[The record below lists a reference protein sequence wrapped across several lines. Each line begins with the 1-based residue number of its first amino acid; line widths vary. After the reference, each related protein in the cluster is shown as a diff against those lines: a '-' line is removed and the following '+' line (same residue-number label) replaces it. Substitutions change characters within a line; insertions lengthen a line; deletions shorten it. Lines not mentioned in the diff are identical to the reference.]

1 MQKNSVPDWRV
12 PAIAGYVL
20 IVGTFLVLGG
30 WSAFARLDSAITAT
44 GVVSAETNR
53 KTVQH
58 LEGGIVREIHVREGQ
73 HVQAG
78 QVLFRLDRTQAKAG
92 YELQRNQLDSA
103 IAQEARLIAERDG
116 QDQIALPQE
125 LLDRADDPNVKR
137 AIADQVAQFQERCGS
152 LKGGVQILDA
162 KIDQYQLEIEGLKQ
176 ERSGTANQ
184 LGFVNEELVD
194 VRHLFEKQL
203 TQKSRLMLLE
213 RERSRLE
220 GLIGRSTAD
229 ESKARNG
236 IEEAR
241 LQIRQLRQK
250 FQEDVANS
258 MLETRQKIN
267 DLREKV
273 RVAQDVLSRVDILSP
288 STGVAQNLRVF
299 TSSGVVKAG
308 EPMVD
313 VVPER
318 DALIVQ
324 AHVQPQDT
332 ENLQPGM
339 PAEVRFS
346 SFQTRILPIIV
357 GKVETISRDRLVD
370 EQTKQPYFLAQVVVD
385 DIPSFVKDR
394 LSAGMPAD
402 VIFPTGERTVLDYLV
417 RPLKDRLRIVMREK

>member
-78 QVLFRLDRTQAKAG
+78 QVLFRLDPTQAKAG

-250 FQEDVANS
+250 FEEDVANS

-288 STGVAQNLRVF
+288 TTGVAQNLRVF

-357 GKVETISRDRLVD
+357 GKVESISRDRLVD

>member
-357 GKVETISRDRLVD
+357 GKVESISRDRLVD

>member
-250 FQEDVANS
+250 FEEDVANS

-288 STGVAQNLRVF
+288 TTGVAQNLRVF

-332 ENLQPGM
+332 ENLRPGM

-357 GKVETISRDRLVD
+357 GKVESISRDRLVD

>member
-250 FQEDVANS
+250 FEEDVANS

-288 STGVAQNLRVF
+288 TTGVAQNLRVF

-417 RPLKDRLRIVMREK
+417 RPLKDRLRSVMREK

>member
-78 QVLFRLDRTQAKAG
+78 QVLFRLDFTQAKAG

-116 QDQIALPQE
+116 QEQIAFPQE

-241 LQIRQLRQK
+241 LQIRHLRQK
-250 FQEDVANS
+250 FEEDVANS

-273 RVAQDVLSRVDILSP
+273 RVARDVLSRVDILSP

-357 GKVETISRDRLVD
+357 GKVESISRDRLVD

>member
-116 QDQIALPQE
+116 QDQIAFPQE

-152 LKGGVQILDA
+152 VKGQVQILDA
-162 KIDQYQLEIEGLKQ
+162 KIDQYRSEIEGLNQ

-184 LGFVNEELVD
+184 LKFVNEELVD

-288 STGVAQNLRVF
+288 TTGVAQNLRVF

-357 GKVETISRDRLVD
+357 GKVESISRDRLVD

>member
-288 STGVAQNLRVF
+288 TTGVAQNLRVF

-417 RPLKDRLRIVMREK
+417 RPLKDRLRSVMREK

>member
-194 VRHLFEKQL
+194 VRQLFEKQL

-288 STGVAQNLRVF
+288 TTGVAQNLRVF

-357 GKVETISRDRLVD
+357 GKVESISRDRLVD

>member
-1 MQKNSVPDWRV
+1 M
-12 PAIAGYVL
+12 AGYVL

-30 WSAFARLDSAITAT
+30 WSAFARLDSAVTAT

-78 QVLFRLDRTQAKAG
+78 QVLFRLDPTQAKAG

-116 QDQIALPQE
+116 QDQIAFPQE

-152 LKGGVQILDA
+152 LKGGVEILDA

-258 MLETRQKIN
+258 MLETGQKIN

-288 STGVAQNLRVF
+288 TTGVAQNLRVF

-332 ENLQPGM
+332 ENLQLGM

-357 GKVETISRDRLVD
+357 GKVESISRDRLVD

-417 RPLKDRLRIVMREK
+417 RPLRDRLRSVMREK